1 MLVREAVNMLI
12 RHYEMGEDIFIEW
25 WDKGTA
31 EYNAQRGMTDDQ
43 WKEVVLYLEDY
54 EPRWGTTF
62 YMTEEVHEVTKDQ
75 YGKEKVNV

>member
-31 EYNAQRGMTDDQ
+31 ESNAQRYMTDDQ
-43 WKEVVLYLEDY
+43 WTEVVLYMEDY
-54 EPRWGTTF
+54 EPLWGTTY
-62 YMTEEVHEVTKDQ
+62 YMNEKVREVTI
-75 YGKEKVNV
+75 GRRENV